1 MCRHRQVQATAR
13 AGESQL
19 RTAAAWNGAVTDR
32 SRDLPLHAIA
42 PRAGEWKR
50 AGDGRSARDA
60 LASDEA
66 LVNRIKRGDDGAFD
80 ELMRRCTPRL
90 LQFIRWSVT
99 DAALAEDVL
108 QDVLLQV
115 HRSLGRY
122 RAESSFRTWLYSL
135 ARNVCRD
142 HRRRWRHRS
151 REQSLE
157 TTDARAFMTDA
168 ADPLAALTRAE
179 QVQRVRDA
187 VARLPDIFGTVLLL
201 RDWEEL
207 SYQEIAQ
214 VLDIPVGTVRSR
226 IHAAR
231 EHLALEIAREEN
243 Q

>member
-1 MCRHRQVQATAR
+1 MNLNFEQRP
-13 AGESQL
+13 S
-19 RTAAAWNGAVTDR
+19 
-32 SRDLPLHAIA
+32 
-42 PRAGEWKR
+42 GEWKPG
-50 AGDGRSARDA
+50 GDGRSAPDA
-60 LASDEA
+60 LASDDA
-66 LVNRIKRGDDGAFD
+66 LVNRIKRGDEEAFD
-80 ELMRRCTPRL
+80 ELMRRCRPRL

-142 HRRRWRHRS
+142 HGRRSRNRA
-151 REQSLE
+151 REQSLDA
-157 TTDARAFMTDA
+157 TDPEALITDA

-207 SYQEIAQ
+207 SYQQIAQ
-214 VLDIPVGTVRSR
+214 VLDIPLGTVRSR

-231 EHLALEIAREEN
+231 EHLALEIARQEN